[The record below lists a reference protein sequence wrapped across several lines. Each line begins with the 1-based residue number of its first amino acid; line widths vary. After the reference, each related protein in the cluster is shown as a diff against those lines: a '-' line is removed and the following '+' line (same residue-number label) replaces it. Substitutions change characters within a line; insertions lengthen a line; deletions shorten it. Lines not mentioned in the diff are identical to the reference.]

1 MKWPRKALSSLFFD
15 IFHFPLSVPIKRLK
29 IFGRHAYLYLF
40 LHCTLV
46 MAEFASVDLS
56 QFSEA
61 EIALFREGFNKV
73 DTDGSGSI
81 STSEL
86 GALLTGLGYSVPD
99 DVLPEL
105 IKPVDVDNSGSLDF
119 NEFVTLICAFIAM
132 SQDIE
137 ESEHVTVSADL
148 SIFSE
153 EEIAGFKAAFGAV
166 GTK

>member
-1 MKWPRKALSSLFFD
+1 
-15 IFHFPLSVPIKRLK
+15 
-29 IFGRHAYLYLF
+29 
-40 LHCTLV
+40 

-56 QFSEA
+56 QFTE
-61 EIALFREGFNKV
+61 EQIALFRQGFNKV

-86 GALLTGLGYSVPD
+86 GALLTELGYPVPD

-105 IKPVDVDNSGSLDF
+105 IKPVDADNSGSLDF

-132 SQDIE
+132 SE
-137 ESEHVTVSADL
+137 EEDVPAAAISADM

-153 EEIAGFKAAFGAV
+153 EEIAGFREAFTAV
-166 GTK
+166 G